1 METLLFHIV
10 VFKQYLTDRSPV
22 ESRGNKTKSKKY
34 CFEPLLLMINE
45 NKSMNIYY
53 TMNAWAIE
61 LFKLVAII

>member
-34 CFEPLLLMINE
+34 CFEPLLLFINV
-45 NKSMNIYY
+45 NKNMNIYY
-53 TMNAWAIE
+53 TMNVWGIK
-61 LFKLVAII
+61 LFKSVAII